1 MEIKPGRLPGAVVGA
16 GGVIAGAG
24 LRLVG
29 GKKKIRVVGQN
40 VEMHT
45 FFSHEAE
52 QRVSRTDGQAHKMLS
67 EDPGGDH

>member
-1 MEIKPGRLPGAVVGA
+1 MEIKPGRLPGVVVGA

-29 GKKKIRVVGQN
+29 EKKIRVVGQN

-45 FFSHEAE
+45 FFF
-52 QRVSRTDGQAHKMLS
+52 
-67 EDPGGDH
+67 P

>member
-29 GKKKIRVVGQN
+29 EKKNKSSRSERGDAHI
-40 VEMHT
+40 
-45 FFSHEAE
+45 FS
-52 QRVSRTDGQAHKMLS
+52 
-67 EDPGGDH
+67 P